1 MAETIKVRVSLDF
14 EVDKSAMTNT
24 DRQAIEFIRE
34 SLVEVVAH
42 YARLTQDP
50 TYVGPKVVVSI
61 PEDSS
66 NTVA

>member
-14 EVDKSAMTNT
+14 EVDKSAITNT
-24 DRQAIEFIRE
+24 ERQAVEFVRE

-42 YARLTQDP
+42 YAKLTQDP
-50 TYVGPKVVVSI
+50 TYVGPGVVVSI
-61 PEDSS
+61 PEDST